1 MKITCG
7 DCILCARIL
16 QAVTD
21 PSLLPSSFVWL
32 TKSQNNLI
40 VLTSSNLLDGL
51 VALNRSVSS
60 VFDGLCPPFDL
71 DGEFEGDVSAAGD
84 TKIYWVGYI
93 IEISNLNDSNSKK
106 LST

>member
-1 MKITCG
+1 MEITWG

-21 PSLLPSSFVWL
+21 PSLLPFAFVSI

-60 VFDGLCPPFDL
+60 VFDGLWVPFDL
-71 DGEFEGDVSAAGD
+71 EGEFEGDVYVVEE
-84 TKIYWVGYI
+84 TEIYSVWI
-93 IEISNLNDSNSKK
+93 
-106 LST
+106 

>member
-1 MKITCG
+1 MEITWG

-21 PSLLPSSFVWL
+21 PSLLPFAFVSI

-51 VALNRSVSS
+51 VALNRSVSR
-60 VFDGLCPPFDL
+60 VFDGLWLPFDL
-71 DGEFEGDVSAAGD
+71 DGEFEGDVSVVEE
-84 TKIYWVGYI
+84 TEIY
-93 IEISNLNDSNSKK
+93 
-106 LST
+106 